1 MRAFK
6 HKEHN
11 VYSISKNAVI
21 IRRKVGGRIKFFF
34 PKAVKRYGLIGSV
47 KNFKLYIRP
56 HNKGGVFKMD
66 VQKQLLIKELRKY
79 LDRAEKDDTTYCELL
94 MEIPELLEIFNCG
107 LN

>member
-1 MRAFK
+1 MAWSAIYVKEENMRAFK

-56 HNKGGVFKMD
+56 HKEWRFWYWLIRFPFFYWARHNGGFEIGFPN
-66 VQKQLLIKELRKY
+66 LY
-79 LDRAEKDDTTYCELL
+79 LWIIR
-94 MEIPELLEIFNCG
+94 
-107 LN
+107 